1 METET
6 MHPFALRLTIA
17 AAFTLAVLA
26 LMLAHEYTEHR
37 KRKAAAAEAMMARA
51 IETAFVN
58 AARRRAAERQAEAQ
72 RAAERAQLD
81 AIAEA
86 YYTRSR

>member
-1 METET
+1 
-6 MHPFALRLTIA
+6 MHHYTAALLTVSA
-17 AAFTLAVLA
+17 LPVA
-26 LMLAHEYTEHR
+26 LMLANEYTEHR
-37 KRKAAAAEAMMARA
+37 KRKAEARKAAAAEAMMALA